1 MPNIKCKICGTEF
14 PALVERHY
22 IARDLTKTGL
32 AAAFGSSDEPAMFD
46 AFDCPNC
53 GCQVIAQQRKRSYNP
68 ETVSEALHEFLSEE
82 EKDDEEERE
91 PASLYFNDPQKA
103 ALTLGALKEVIEK
116 QGFLS
121 IADAN
126 KILGGEAD
134 ITSKWGWSDLSK
146 AQIISLKPGRWF
158 ISFPAVT
165 NIPVKE
171 GS

>member
-22 IARDLTKTGL
+22 IARDLEKTGL
-32 AAAFGSSDEPAMFD
+32 AAAFSSDEPALFD

-53 GCQVIAQQRKRSYNP
+53 GCQVIAQQRKLSYNP
-68 ETVSEALHEFLSEE
+68 GIETTIHALLSEE
-82 EKDDEEERE
+82 EEEDDEEEQE

-134 ITSKWGWSDLSK
+134 ITSKWGWNDLRL
-146 AQIISLKPGRWF
+146 AQIVSLKPGRWF

-165 NIPVKE
+165 NIPIKE